1 MMHLALAYCMIEGS
15 VSGKTFRE
23 KSSEAELTLHFL
35 WGGMSLDRE
44 ALVCRYG

>member
-15 VSGKTFRE
+15 VSGKPFRE
-23 KSSEAELTLHFL
+23 KSSEVGVDPSFC
-35 WGGMSLDRE
+35 GGMSLDRE